1 MVEEEGID
9 EMAHQSNAELVIEA
23 GQQLDEAVKVGQ
35 TFAENDPD
43 TLVIVT
49 ADHETSSLAI
59 EDTNEIQSDPAYP
72 NESGEGRTA
81 EDGPFRVA
89 NSDKKFLV
97 DWTTTNHTAEDVPVT
112 AIGPGG
118 ENLVGVYENT
128 HIHDAMSDALFGP
141 TSASASASASAA
153 SSAGAQQM
161 PETGGLALEG
171 SLLALATLLAGVAG
185 FAYVRRVVRGP

>member
-1 MVEEEGID
+1 M
-9 EMAHQSNAELVIEA
+9 
-23 GQQLDEAVKVGQ
+23 
-35 TFAENDPD
+35 
-43 TLVIVT
+43 IVT
-49 ADHETSSLAI
+49 ADHETGSLAI

-112 AIGPGG
+112 AMGPGG

-128 HIHDAMSDALFGP
+128 RIHDAMLGALLGSSSASASS
-141 TSASASASASAA
+141 TASGSASASASASAA
-153 SSAGAQQM
+153 SSAGAQRI
-161 PETGGLALEG
+161 PETGGLALEA
-171 SLLALATLLAGVAG
+171 SLLALTALIVGLAGIAFVL
-185 FAYVRRVVRGP
+185 RVVREP